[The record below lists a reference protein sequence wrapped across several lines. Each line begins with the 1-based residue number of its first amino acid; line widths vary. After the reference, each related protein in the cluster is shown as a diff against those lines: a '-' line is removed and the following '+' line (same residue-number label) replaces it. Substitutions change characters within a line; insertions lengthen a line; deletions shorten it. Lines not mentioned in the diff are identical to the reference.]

1 MSCFALV
8 GADYV
13 ICGAKRR
20 FFEEMGEVFGG
31 AEGKGYENEIFK
43 GDFTLLL
50 ESFDAAKADA
60 GSFGELFLC
69 DVVLDAPLF
78 GSFGDALGDFRWG
91 LKEDVG

>member
-20 FFEEMGEVFGG
+20 FFEEMGKVFGG
-31 AEGKGYENEIFK
+31 AEGKGNKNKVFE
-43 GDFTLLL
+43 GDFSLLL

-60 GSFGELFLC
+60 GSFNELFLC

-91 LKEDVG
+91 LKESVG

>member
-1 MSCFALV
+1 VSCFALV

-13 ICGAKRR
+13 ICGPKWW

-31 AEGKGYENEIFK
+31 AEGKGYENKVFE
-43 GDFTLLL
+43 GDFALLL

-78 GSFGDALGDFRWG
+78 GSFGDALGDFRGG
-91 LKEDVG
+91 LKKSVG

>member
-13 ICGAKRR
+13 ICGTKRR

-31 AEGKGYENEIFK
+31 AEGKGNKNKVFE
-43 GDFTLLL
+43 GDFALLL
-50 ESFDAAKADA
+50 ESFDAAKAYA

-91 LKEDVG
+91 LKESVG